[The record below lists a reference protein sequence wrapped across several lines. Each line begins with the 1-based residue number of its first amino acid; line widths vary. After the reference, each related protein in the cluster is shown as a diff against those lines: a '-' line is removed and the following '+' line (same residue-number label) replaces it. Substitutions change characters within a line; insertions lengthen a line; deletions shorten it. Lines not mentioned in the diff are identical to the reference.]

1 MRAALSIAALV
12 ALGVGM
18 VSVPAQAA
26 DIFGPPPAYGAAP
39 PTAYRPAPP
48 PVAYVTPPVYG
59 PPPVVAY
66 GPPPGVIAAPEGP
79 AYIVQQP
86 AYQPGSEYEQV
97 DRRTY
102 LDCWIE
108 WGQRRCTLGPPRF

>member
-1 MRAALSIAALV
+1 MRTALSTAALV
-12 ALGVGM
+12 ALGVGV

-26 DIFGPPPAYGAAP
+26 DIYGPPPAYRP
-39 PTAYRPAPP
+39 PPP
-48 PVAYVTPPVYG
+48 PVAYVTPPPVYG

-79 AYIVQQP
+79 AYFVQQP
-86 AYQPGSEYEQV
+86 AYQPGGEYTYV
-97 DRRTY
+97 DRWTY

-108 WGQRRCTLGPPRF
+108 WGQRRCAPRRPLF